1 MMKFWRTFA
10 YFFTGELELFV
21 SAILLI
27 TFGTVIAT
35 SPSIF
40 QFFGTTVYFSRIILT
55 ILISMAVGG
64 LSIQMSTLKKMSDDY
79 VSFVFVSMAAISN
92 SVAVLLETVEMI
104 MYGSNWV
111 GIEFFGNQQIALNS
125 LLSTLGFIIYF
136 FSIMMTIFSIL
147 DLIEISG
154 GIK

>member
-1 MMKFWRTFA
+1 MKFWRTFA

-21 SAILLI
+21 SAVLLI

-55 ILISMAVGG
+55 ILISMAIGG
-64 LSIQMSTLKKMSDDY
+64 LSIQMSTLKRVTDEY
-79 VSFVFVSMAAISN
+79 VGFVFVSVAAISN
-92 SVAVLLETVEMI
+92 SAAVLLETVEMI
-104 MYGSNWV
+104 MYGANWV

-136 FSIMMTIFSIL
+136 FSLLMSAFSIL

-154 GIK
+154 GTK